1 MSSGYQDSENFS
13 RLLREQATLSR
24 EQNHELAVK
33 FIARQDDVSSVLAAM
48 LYPVERMMAELKS
61 GRQPYYREK
70 PEKSKK
76 GKNSQT
82 KYSGITPSHA
92 EEFEQQMGAF
102 RSGGCTREAFAG
114 WLKGFLRGFTY
125 EVIEAMAGLVRDL
138 VSGEGGDARDQPLR
152 TRLDQALHEAGEIR
166 NQVIQ
171 GNLKLVLREVNSE
184 RIRRRMRGP
193 AQARVSEDDLFMIGI
208 HNGLSVAVNRFN
220 PEAGAFST
228 YATLW
233 IQQAITR
240 HIKENLYLYHIPLGL
255 QDQLHAAPDKKSG
268 SRRGCNK
275 HVILPTEESIHSP
288 LGEDSEATVGEVIP
302 DDTVEMPYTT
312 ASMGELKEMVED
324 GVQSMDELTRMV
336 LALRYGLGD
345 PIALAQKIFLDEAA
359 QSDRRAKATIAGAD
373 SAQTKPVQ
381 LKLNQEQT
389 VPARLLMG

>member
-1 MSSGYQDSENFS
+1 MAFSIQDSENFS
-13 RLLREQATLSR
+13 RMLREHATLSR
-24 EQNHELAVK
+24 EQNHALAVK
-33 FIARQDDVSSVLAAM
+33 FIEQQNDVCRVLVTM

-82 KYSGITPSHA
+82 KHSGITSSHA
-92 EEFEQQMGAF
+92 EEFEQQIGVF
-102 RSGGCTREAFAG
+102 RSGGCTPEAFEG
-114 WLKGFLRGFTY
+114 WLHGFLRRFTY

-138 VSGEGGDARDQPLR
+138 VAGEGEDAREQPLR
-152 TRLDQALHEAGEIR
+152 ARLDRALHDAGEIR
-166 NQVIQ
+166 NQLIQ

-184 RIRRRMRGP
+184 SIRRKMRGP

-255 QDQLHAAPDKKSG
+255 QDQLHAAADKKSG

-288 LGEDSEATVGEVIP
+288 LGEDAEATVGEVIP
-302 DDTVEMPYTT
+302 DDRVEMPYAT
-312 ASMGELKEMVED
+312 ASMSELKEMVDD
-324 GVQSMDELTRMV
+324 GVQSMDEPTRMV

-359 QSDRRAKATIAGAD
+359 ESDRRAKKTIAIART
-373 SAQTKPVQ
+373 AQTKPPQ
-381 LKLNQEQT
+381 LKLNEVQA
-389 VPARLLMG
+389 VPARLLLG

>member
-1 MSSGYQDSENFS
+1 
-13 RLLREQATLSR
+13 
-24 EQNHELAVK
+24 
-33 FIARQDDVSSVLAAM
+33 VLAAM

-381 LKLNQEQT
+381 LKLNQEQP